1 MWGDS
6 NVSELQQIQET
17 TISMPNVDGGQVT
30 RTFQRAGLL
39 KRVRFLSSAQINLSA
54 YTSAPTKSAYGP
66 LGAFINRIRLEANG
80 QIPLYDLS
88 GLGAAVYN
96 EIQNRDGSVLAT
108 PPYLGAT
115 IHNMTASADLPRYD
129 TVGATGDFYA
139 KFPFEFQLALPMT
152 INGEQT
158 ELGLWLL
165 QNQAIDLGL
174 TVQFNNPVGAAA
186 GNNILWGGGTNTKAG
201 VTAGSFLQIERE
213 LYTIPADPKN
223 YPNLRWAHQVIEYTS
238 PFTGGFS
245 RFDIPRSGL
254 LLRAI
259 AINQDGSGNAIENTD
274 ISSFKFVY
282 GSNDTP
288 INRPG
293 VMLNAEFLADYNR
306 NPPKGVSLLDF
317 YKWGEN
323 GLKFVKDTES
333 LANLRLET
341 TFSAATTGTQRI
353 ILDTLVPVG
362 NR

>member
-1 MWGDS
+1 MWGDP
-6 NVSELQQIQET
+6 NVSELQDIQET
-17 TISMPNVDGGQVT
+17 TIPMPTVSGGQVT

-39 KRVRFLSSAQINLSA
+39 KRVRMYSSAQINVSA
-54 YTSAPTKSAYGP
+54 YTSAPTKSVYGP

-88 GLGAAVYN
+88 GLGAAIYN

-115 IHNMTASADLPRYD
+115 VHNMGASAALAQYD
-129 TVGATGDFYA
+129 AVGATGDFYA
-139 KFPFEFQLALPMT
+139 KFPFEYQLALPMN
-152 INGEQT
+152 ISGVQQ

-174 TVQFNNPVGAAA
+174 TVRFNDPQGSAA
-186 GNNILWGGGTNTKAG
+186 GNEVLWGGGTNTKAG
-201 VTAGSFLQIERE
+201 VVAGSFLQIERE

-223 YPNLRWAHQVIEYTS
+223 YPNLKWAHQVIEFS
-238 PFTGGFS
+238 NPFTGSFS

-259 AINQDGSGNAIENTD
+259 CINLDSNGLPVENTD
-274 ISSFKFVY
+274 ILSHKFVY

-293 VMLNAEFLADYNR
+293 IMLNEEFVMDYNR
-306 NPPKGVSLLDF
+306 LPPKGVTLLDF

-341 TFSAATTGTQRI
+341 TFSTTTAGTQRV